1 MKREN
6 STCPAE
12 RTSHL
17 HLFPRSAFTLIELL
31 VAIAI
36 IAILAAMLLPA
47 LQQARE
53 RGRTAG
59 CLNNHKQL
67 MFVTIS
73 YMDTYD
79 SRIPSGGTNDE
90 KGWHY
95 KIAEFYQSNGK
106 WSDKKVTFL
115 RCPSDKTWKVPDACF
130 LINKYANNLKL
141 SQVTNSPVML
151 YVDRA
156 PNVTHVMATF
166 YPMSG
171 ESGIRIGYVHNKGV
185 NLSFLDGHAK
195 TLNHR
200 IHLDAWVKQES
211 LLPQNMKFWAPIKKM
226 KL

>member
-31 VAIAI
+31 VVIAI

-106 WSDKKVTFL
+106 WSDKQVTFL
-115 RCPSDKTWKVPDACF
+115 RCPSDKTWKVPDTCF